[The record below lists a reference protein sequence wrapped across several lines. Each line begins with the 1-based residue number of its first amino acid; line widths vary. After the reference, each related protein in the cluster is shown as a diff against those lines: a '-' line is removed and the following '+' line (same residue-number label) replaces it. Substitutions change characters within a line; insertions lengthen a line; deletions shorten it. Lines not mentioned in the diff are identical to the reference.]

1 MQKVEK
7 KRSKG
12 GFFTPDRQGSTGI
25 GRLCKYIFLI
35 IMAIIAVYPFL
46 WMICSSFK
54 EQGDII
60 ASPVTLIT
68 SNMNLTGYKTIWA
81 RIPFITLYRN
91 TIIFAGTVT
100 VCGCFFGSLA
110 GYAYSKLNFKGKNAL
125 FTLCLSSMM
134 IPFQVTMIP
143 LFLELKWMGLYNTM
157 GALILPRL
165 CGMFEVFMMRNFFL
179 GLPSELQEAARI
191 DGCNEFRIYWNIML
205 PLCKP
210 AFLSC
215 GLFIFNSNWNDL
227 LFPMV
232 MINDENMRTLQSGL
246 MMLMGTY
253 VVEYP
258 IMMAGS
264 VLGVMPLLIV
274 YMFLQKYFIQGIAM
288 SGLKG

>member
-7 KRSKG
+7 KRRG
-12 GFFTPDRQGSTGI
+12 GFFTPDRNGSTGI
-25 GRLCKYIFLI
+25 GKLVKYIFLI
-35 IMAIIAVYPFL
+35 IIAIVSVYPFL
-46 WMICSSFK
+46 WMVCSSFK
-54 EQGDII
+54 TDGDII
-60 ASPVTLIT
+60 AAPVTLIT
-68 SNMNLTGYKTIWA
+68 SNMNVEGYTEIMR
-81 RIPFITLYRN
+81 RIPFVTLYRN

-100 VCGCFFGSLA
+100 VCGLFFGSLA
-110 GYAYSKLNFKGKNAL
+110 GYAYSKLNFKGRNVL
-125 FTLCLSSMM
+125 FTICLSSMM

-143 LFLELKWMGLYNTM
+143 LFIEIKMLGLYNTM

-165 CGMFEVFMMRNFFL
+165 CGMFEVFMMRNFFM
-179 GLPSELQEAARI
+179 GLPGELQEAARI

-253 VVEYP
+253 VQEYS

-264 VLGVMPLLIV
+264 VLGVMPLLII